1 MREGGENEQAASLAA
16 TAAEQRSD
24 CNLCLTNIICQA
36 NGLSLTSASASA
48 PALPAFH
55 TQHSVVLPLSHS
67 VSLSRALHSQMS
79 FTMCARLIN
88 VNISTTTAGEV
99 AAAVAAAVAVDVGVS
114 GNALSCHVFDS
125 LFAKLFCN
133 MIQT

>member
-1 MREGGENEQAASLAA
+1 
-16 TAAEQRSD
+16 
-24 CNLCLTNIICQA
+24 
-36 NGLSLTSASASA
+36 
-48 PALPAFH
+48 
-55 TQHSVVLPLSHS
+55 
-67 VSLSRALHSQMS
+67 MS

-88 VNISTTTAGEV
+88 VNISTTTTTTAAGEV
-99 AAAVAAAVAVDVGVS
+99 AVAVAAAAAVAVDVGVS

>member
-1 MREGGENEQAASLAA
+1 
-16 TAAEQRSD
+16 
-24 CNLCLTNIICQA
+24 
-36 NGLSLTSASASA
+36 
-48 PALPAFH
+48 
-55 TQHSVVLPLSHS
+55 
-67 VSLSRALHSQMS
+67 MS

-88 VNISTTTAGEV
+88 VNIYTTTTTTAAGEV
-99 AAAVAAAVAVDVGVS
+99 AVAVAAAVAVDVGVS